1 MCTFYESVFRRYHI
15 FRAFASLFVI
25 LLQCQLANHFLVED
39 LILCS
44 SVRYLDHESKRSVGH
59 LSILI
64 FRISTTLKTAK
75 THATANTQSFQVH
88 LYVLAWVVLV
98 QVAPHD
104 LSQFDLCSTNSFT
117 ISNHFAFW
125 SGLQNVQKM
134 CCLFLW
140 FIM

>member
-1 MCTFYESVFRRYHI
+1 MKVYFVANTSSELLRACLSFYFNISWQI
-15 FRAFASLFVI
+15 T
-25 LLQCQLANHFLVED
+25 NHFLVED

-125 SGLQNVQKM
+125 SGLQNV
-134 CCLFLW
+134 
-140 FIM
+140 